1 MSVGLIGRLLGFLE
15 LLGQIRD
22 PLLKFFPRLAAQFLR
37 PRAYGLTLLEL
48 FGNSLPVLSLFLSVL
63 RGTLE
68 LLAPVFQLLKSVIL
82 IVDFRLLLADSL
94 A

>member
-1 MSVGLIGRLLGFLE
+1 MSVGLIGRLLGFLQ
-15 LLGQIRD
+15 LLGKIRD
-22 PLLKFFPRLAAQFLR
+22 PRLEFTLRLAAQLLR
-37 PRAYGLTLLEL
+37 PRAFGLTLLEL
-48 FGNSLPVLSLFLSVL
+48 FRDSLPVYSLFLSVL

-82 IVDFRLLLADSL
+82 IVDFRLLLADSF